1 MNTKNAMI
9 ITLLLILSNYLFGQE
24 NIKSHYKKI
33 KTIVVGG
40 GCFWCVEAVFDGV
53 KGVKS
58 VVSGYSGGIIKNP
71 SYKEVSRS
79 LTNHAEVC
87 EITYNSLE
95 IELQSILEIFYLSHD
110 PTTLNRQ
117 GNDVGKHYRSIILYN
132 DNEEKK
138 IITNY
143 TEKINND
150 LFDNKIVTEI
160 KKLETFYKAEEYHQD
175 YFQNN
180 FNQPYCKF
188 VISPKVTKARKE
200 LSKYY

>member
-1 MNTKNAMI
+1 MK
-9 ITLLLILSNYLFGQE
+9 LLLLLFLTFSMNNTQANKE
-24 NIKSHYKKI
+24 ET

-58 VVSGYSGGIIKNP
+58 VVSGYSGGVIKNP

-132 DNEEKK
+132 DDEEKK

-160 KKLETFYKAEEYHQD
+160 KKLDTFYKAEEYHQD

-180 FNQPYCKF
+180 SNQPYCKF

>member
-1 MNTKNAMI
+1 M
-9 ITLLLILSNYLFGQE
+9 
-24 NIKSHYKKI
+24 
-33 KTIVVGG
+33 
-40 GCFWCVEAVFDGV
+40 
-53 KGVKS
+53 
-58 VVSGYSGGIIKNP
+58 
-71 SYKEVSRS
+71 
-79 LTNHAEVC
+79 
-87 EITYNSLE
+87 
-95 IELQSILEIFYLSHD
+95 SHD

-180 FNQPYCKF
+180 SNQPYCKF

>member
-1 MNTKNAMI
+1 MNNSQA
-9 ITLLLILSNYLFGQE
+9 
-24 NIKSHYKKI
+24 KKEET

-58 VVSGYSGGIIKNP
+58 VVSGYSGGVIKNP

-143 TEKINND
+143 TKKINND

-160 KKLETFYKAEEYHQD
+160 KKLDTFYKAEEYHQN

-180 FNQPYCKF
+180 SNQPYCKF
-188 VISPKVTKARKE
+188 VISSKVTKARKE

>member
-1 MNTKNAMI
+1 MK
-9 ITLLLILSNYLFGQE
+9 LLLLLFLTFSMNDTQA
-24 NIKSHYKKI
+24 KKEEI

-58 VVSGYSGGIIKNP
+58 VVSGYSGGVIKNP

-180 FNQPYCKF
+180 SNQPYCKF
-188 VISPKVTKARKE
+188 VISPKVNKARKE

>member
-1 MNTKNAMI
+1 MK
-9 ITLLLILSNYLFGQE
+9 LLLLLFLTFSMNDTQV
-24 NIKSHYKKI
+24 KKEET

-58 VVSGYSGGIIKNP
+58 VVSGYSGGVIKNP

-117 GNDVGKHYRSIILYN
+117 GNDVGKHYRSIIFYS

-180 FNQPYCKF
+180 SNQPYCKF

>member
-1 MNTKNAMI
+1 MK
-9 ITLLLILSNYLFGQE
+9 LLLLLFLTFSMNNSQA
-24 NIKSHYKKI
+24 KKEET

-58 VVSGYSGGIIKNP
+58 VVSGYSGGVIKNP

-95 IELQSILEIFYLSHD
+95 IELKSILEIFYLSHD

-180 FNQPYCKF
+180 SNQPYCKF

>member
-1 MNTKNAMI
+1 MK
-9 ITLLLILSNYLFGQE
+9 LLLLLFLTFSMNNSQA
-24 NIKSHYKKI
+24 KKEET

-58 VVSGYSGGIIKNP
+58 VVSGYSGGVIKNP
-71 SYKEVSRS
+71 SYKEVSRA

-180 FNQPYCKF
+180 SNQPYCKF

>member
-1 MNTKNAMI
+1 MK
-9 ITLLLILSNYLFGQE
+9 LLLLLFLTFSMNSSQA
-24 NIKSHYKKI
+24 KKEET

-58 VVSGYSGGIIKNP
+58 VVSGYSGGVIKNP

-132 DNEEKK
+132 DDDEKK

-143 TEKINND
+143 TEKINSD

-160 KKLETFYKAEEYHQD
+160 KKLDAFYKAEEYHQD

-180 FNQPYCKF
+180 SNQPYCKF

>member
-1 MNTKNAMI
+1 MK
-9 ITLLLILSNYLFGQE
+9 LLLLLFLTFSMNNAQANKE
-24 NIKSHYKKI
+24 EI

-87 EITYNSLE
+87 EIKYNSLE

-160 KKLETFYKAEEYHQD
+160 KKLDAFYKAEEYHQD

-180 FNQPYCKF
+180 SNQPYCKF

>member
-1 MNTKNAMI
+1 MK
-9 ITLLLILSNYLFGQE
+9 LLLLLFLTFSMNNLQAYNKE
-24 NIKSHYKKI
+24 T

-58 VVSGYSGGIIKNP
+58 VVSGYSGGVIKNP

-143 TEKINND
+143 TEKINSD
-150 LFDNKIVTEI
+150 LYDNKIVTEI
-160 KKLETFYKAEEYHQD
+160 KKLDAFYKAEEYHQD

-180 FNQPYCKF
+180 SNQPYCKF

>member
-1 MNTKNAMI
+1 MK
-9 ITLLLILSNYLFGQE
+9 LLLLLFLTFSMNNTNTNKE
-24 NIKSHYKKI
+24 ET

-58 VVSGYSGGIIKNP
+58 VISGYSGGVVKNP

-87 EITYNSLE
+87 EITYNRLE

-132 DNEEKK
+132 NNEEKK

-160 KKLETFYKAEEYHQD
+160 KKLDTFYKAEEYHQD

-180 FNQPYCKF
+180 SNQPYCKF